1 LLTYL
6 PSLIIHIHSTV
17 NVGLIAGV
25 GGSAAAMVLSP
36 ALMVFISGGVCI
48 ANCPYAFYKE
58 RELTKIPALR
68 SMNNKLREDANRLEE
83 NVDELS
89 SEIDILEPEADRAA
103 KIEGQLR
110 EIADQQQVNVDK
122 LVELVKENEIVL
134 VEMRVSSVKSF
145 KRVLFHPGHHH
156 PANLLQLFICQ
167 DNLRKRIVQ
176 DIISIVVKSD
186 KDNDQKI
193 DKQEAKEL
201 ALKIRLQLQEYDVDF
216 DSQKFIKVIA
226 KDPSVPGV
234 IAIVQ
239 KLLPAEEKKKEVKVD
254 SSSRNNADYMT
265 DSDEDSED
273 EEEAEM
279 YGKTVRP
286 FAIALCISKLLSGLY

>member
-1 LLTYL
+1 MF
-6 PSLIIHIHSTV
+6 H
-17 NVGLIAGV
+17 
-25 GGSAAAMVLSP
+25 
-36 ALMVFISGGVCI
+36 
-48 ANCPYAFYKE
+48 
-58 RELTKIPALR
+58 
-68 SMNNKLREDANRLEE
+68 
-83 NVDELS
+83 
-89 SEIDILEPEADRAA
+89 RAH
-103 KIEGQLR
+103 Q
-110 EIADQQQVNVDK
+110 
-122 LVELVKENEIVL
+122 
-134 VEMRVSSVKSF
+134 
-145 KRVLFHPGHHH
+145 H

-239 KLLPAEEKKKEVKVD
+239 KLLPAEEKKNEVKVD
-254 SSSRNNADYMT
+254 SSRNNADYMT

-273 EEEAEM
+273 EEESEM
-279 YGKTVRP
+279 YGKSVRL
-286 FAIALCISKLLSGLY
+286 F

>member
-1 LLTYL
+1 MF
-6 PSLIIHIHSTV
+6 H
-17 NVGLIAGV
+17 
-25 GGSAAAMVLSP
+25 
-36 ALMVFISGGVCI
+36 
-48 ANCPYAFYKE
+48 
-58 RELTKIPALR
+58 
-68 SMNNKLREDANRLEE
+68 
-83 NVDELS
+83 
-89 SEIDILEPEADRAA
+89 RAH
-103 KIEGQLR
+103 Q
-110 EIADQQQVNVDK
+110 
-122 LVELVKENEIVL
+122 
-134 VEMRVSSVKSF
+134 
-145 KRVLFHPGHHH
+145 H
-156 PANLLQLFICQ
+156 PANNLLQLFSLNNSWQ

-254 SSSRNNADYMT
+254 SSRNNADYMT

-273 EEEAEM
+273 EEESEM
-279 YGKTVRP
+279 YGKSVRSWH
-286 FAIALCISKLLSGLY
+286 ILTKVLSGLH

>member
-1 LLTYL
+1 MSNVAHL
-6 PSLIIHIHSTV
+6 PSLIIHINSTV

-36 ALMVFISGGVCI
+36 ALMVFISGGICI

-58 RELTKIPALR
+58 KELTKIPTLR

-110 EIADQQQVNVDK
+110 EIADQQQVNVDR

-134 VEMRVSSVKSF
+134 VEMRVSSVKSIERYLQF
-145 KRVLFHPGHHH
+145 KMFI
-156 PANLLQLFICQ
+156 LQITVPLTCCNYSLNQSCQ

-176 DIISIVVKSD
+176 DIIHIVVKSD

-201 ALKIRLQLQEYDVDF
+201 ALKIRLQLQEYDVEF

-239 KLLPAEEKKKEVKVD
+239 KLLPAEEKKKEVKVE
-254 SSSRNNADYMT
+254 SSRYNTDYMT

-273 EEEAEM
+273 EEESEM
-279 YGKTVRP
+279 YGK
-286 FAIALCISKLLSGLY
+286 CS